1 MPMLHEKIRMR
12 ENREGKVREEISP
25 FPLLP
30 FCFYITST
38 LLASSGFNKK
48 GNYANYFRI
57 DSRALLRGGG
67 CRGEGVEADN
77 ASRMRVELKGMRKG
91 VVCVGENVG

>member
-1 MPMLHEKIRMR
+1 MSLCGGVNCGAVLFLSLLLPGKSTYVHVALKCPHEGD
-12 ENREGKVREEISP
+12 REGKVREEISP

-38 LLASSGFNKK
+38 LLASSDFNKK
-48 GNYANYFRI
+48 GNYVNYFRI

-67 CRGEGVEADN
+67 C
-77 ASRMRVELKGMRKG
+77 KGG
-91 VVCVGENVG
+91 

>member
-1 MPMLHEKIRMR
+1 M
-12 ENREGKVREEISP
+12 
-25 FPLLP
+25 LP

-57 DSRALLRGGG
+57 DSRVLLRGGG
-67 CRGEGVEADN
+67 CREEGVEADN

-91 VVCVGENVG
+91 VVCVGENVGVGPFVIGVGPVKRRDVGRGG